1 MSIKDVK
8 LGGNMRVKRLA
19 ALVLAGALCL
29 SAFTGCGIN
38 ASETVATL
46 GEQEITLGIANFMCK
61 YQKSSMD
68 DMYIAYF
75 GQDVWDQDLSGS
87 GTTMGDNL
95 KESVMQGLHDLYT
108 LQNHMDDYKVTL
120 TDDEKKAIKEATTA
134 FMNDNSDDAIKEMG
148 ATQEIVEEMLT
159 LYTIQWKMYEA
170 IIADT
175 DREVSDEDA
184 NMRGISYITIDRK
197 GYTNDSGKYTQY
209 TDAEKTKLAETVK
222 AMETALAE
230 KKLEDVAKEYEYKVT
245 EGSYGK
251 DDESFDKTLVKAMD
265 ALKEG
270 EVSKL
275 VETDS
280 AYYFVR
286 IDADTDKE
294 ATEKN
299 KESIIAER
307 EGKLYSDVLDGWQKD
322 DGWTVDKDVLAKID
336 FHHILTQTDP
346 NAKESE
352 KTENTETKGTEDA
365 AKETVDGTEKE

>member
-1 MSIKDVK
+1 
-8 LGGNMRVKRLA
+8 MRVKRLA

>member
-1 MSIKDVK
+1 
-8 LGGNMRVKRLA
+8 
-19 ALVLAGALCL
+19 
-29 SAFTGCGIN
+29 
-38 ASETVATL
+38 
-46 GEQEITLGIANFMCK
+46 
-61 YQKSSMD
+61 
-68 DMYIAYF
+68 
-75 GQDVWDQDLSGS
+75 
-87 GTTMGDNL
+87 
-95 KESVMQGLHDLYT
+95 
-108 LQNHMDDYKVTL
+108 
-120 TDDEKKAIKEATTA
+120 
-134 FMNDNSDDAIKEMG
+134 
-148 ATQEIVEEMLT
+148 
-159 LYTIQWKMYEA
+159 
-170 IIADT
+170 
-175 DREVSDEDA
+175 
-184 NMRGISYITIDRK
+184 
-197 GYTNDSGKYTQY
+197 
-209 TDAEKTKLAETVK
+209 
-222 AMETALAE
+222 
-230 KKLEDVAKEYEYKVT
+230 
-245 EGSYGK
+245 
-251 DDESFDKTLVKAMD
+251 MD